1 MFLAQKIIFWI
12 TNAVTIM
19 IYIMLYAIR
28 MS

>member
-1 MFLAQKIIFWI
+1 MFLAKKIIFWI